1 MFDRFHNLYTNYG
14 MKCDPIQ
21 MIDIEQYFAP
31 IIFLYKGSWLMNLWV
46 KFKVWA
52 LNESY

>member
-1 MFDRFHNLYTNYG
+1 

-21 MIDIEQYFAP
+21 MIDTEQYFAP
-31 IIFLYKGSWLMNLWV
+31 IIFLYKGSWLKNLWV

-52 LNESY
+52 LNESH